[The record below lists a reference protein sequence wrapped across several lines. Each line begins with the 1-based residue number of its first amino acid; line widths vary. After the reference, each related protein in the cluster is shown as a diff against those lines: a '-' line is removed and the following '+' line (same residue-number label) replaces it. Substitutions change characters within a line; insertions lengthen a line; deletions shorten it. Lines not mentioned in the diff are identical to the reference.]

1 MDRPEYTRHWCDR
14 CQESHSSADGHRLAP
29 VALTVQAAIR
39 IVARDLID
47 KVVVAARDTD
57 NMWEWYPEIGE
68 HDWERVTDHVEAYLS
83 VNLRVPRETFD
94 AAYTLLTERANQPA

>member
-1 MDRPEYTRHWCDR
+1 MDRHEENIHAAIDAAH
-14 CQESHSSADGHRLAP
+14 EHAEMGA
-29 VALTVQAAIR
+29 QAAIR
-39 IVARDLID
+39 TVARDLID

-83 VNLRVPRETFD
+83 VNLRVSRETFD
-94 AAYTLLTERANQPA
+94 AAYTLLTERANLPA